1 MNARKLLVNVS
12 LFLVISI
19 AVASATSKI
28 PSTSFLNTVYTVS
41 GIMFSIGMGV
51 LCTLNPDKVK
61 NDTYYKAIK
70 ANVLD
75 VRDSYLIYFF
85 IISFVYLIYQIY
97 PEANF
102 IKRFDQFQ
110 ITLNLAFSTLFINIL
125 GILYFIANF
134 MQIQK
139 LGFDIS
145 DRVRES
151 D

>member
-1 MNARKLLVNVS
+1 
-12 LFLVISI
+12 
-19 AVASATSKI
+19 
-28 PSTSFLNTVYTVS
+28 
-41 GIMFSIGMGV
+41 MGV

-61 NDTYYKAIK
+61 NDVYYKAIK
-70 ANVLD
+70 GNVLD
-75 VRDSYLIYFF
+75 VRDSYLVYFF
-85 IISFVYLIYQIY
+85 IISFIYLVYQIY

-102 IKRFDQFQ
+102 IKSFGRFQ
-110 ITLNLAFSTLFINIL
+110 ITFDLAFATLFINIL

>member
-1 MNARKLLVNVS
+1 MNVKKLLVNIS
-12 LFLVISI
+12 LFLVISV

-28 PSTSFLNTVYTVS
+28 PSISFLNTIYTVS

-61 NDTYYKAIK
+61 NDAYYKAIK
-70 ANVLD
+70 VNVLE
-75 VRDSYLIYFF
+75 VRDSYLVYFF
-85 IISFVYLIYQIY
+85 IISIMYLIYQIY

-102 IKRFDQFQ
+102 IKSFGEFQ
-110 ITLNLAFSTLFINIL
+110 ITLDLACATLFINIL
-125 GILYFIANF
+125 GILYFISNF

-145 DRVRES
+145 DRMRET

>member
-61 NDTYYKAIK
+61 NDVYYKAIK

-75 VRDSYLIYFF
+75 VRDSYLVYFF
-85 IISFVYLIYQIY
+85 IISFIYLVYQIY

-102 IKRFDQFQ
+102 IKSFGNFQ
-110 ITLNLAFSTLFINIL
+110 ITLDLAFATLFINIL

>member
-51 LCTLNPDKVK
+51 LCTLNPDKIK

-85 IISFVYLIYQIY
+85 IISFIYLIYQIY

-102 IKRFDQFQ
+102 IKSFDRFQ

-151 D
+151 N

>member
-1 MNARKLLVNVS
+1 MNVKKLLVNVS

-28 PSTSFLNTVYTVS
+28 PSTSFLNTIYTVS

-61 NDTYYKAIK
+61 NDAYYKAIK
-70 ANVLD
+70 ANVLA
-75 VRDSYLIYFF
+75 VRDSYLVYFF
-85 IISFVYLIYQIY
+85 IISIIYLIYQIY

-102 IKRFDQFQ
+102 IKSFGKVQVTFD
-110 ITLNLAFSTLFINIL
+110 LAFATLFLNIL

-139 LGFDIS
+139 LGLDIS

-151 D
+151 E

>member
-1 MNARKLLVNVS
+1 MNVKKLLVSVS
-12 LFLVISI
+12 LFLVISV
-19 AVASATSKI
+19 AVASATSKV
-28 PSTSFLNTVYTVS
+28 PSASFLNTIYTVS

-61 NDTYYKAIK
+61 NDAYYKAIK
-70 ANVLD
+70 ANVLA
-75 VRDSYLIYFF
+75 VRDSYLVYFF
-85 IISFVYLIYQIY
+85 IISTMYLVYQIY
-97 PEANF
+97 PDASL
-102 IKRFDQFQ
+102 IKSLGNVQ
-110 ITLNLAFSTLFINIL
+110 ITLDFAFATMFLNIL

-139 LGFDIS
+139 LGLDIS

>member
-1 MNARKLLVNVS
+1 MNVKKLLVNVS
-12 LFLVISI
+12 LFLVISV
-19 AVASATSKI
+19 AVASATSKV
-28 PSTSFLNTVYTVS
+28 PNTSFLNTIYTVS

-51 LCTLNPDKVK
+51 LCTLNPEKVK
-61 NDTYYKAIK
+61 NEIYYIAIK
-70 ANVLD
+70 ENVLA
-75 VRDSYLIYFF
+75 VRDSYLMYFF
-85 IISFVYLIYQIY
+85 ILSFIYLLYQIH
-97 PEANF
+97 PDANF
-102 IKRFDQFQ
+102 VKDFWKVHIKLD
-110 ITLNLAFSTLFINIL
+110 IAYATLFLNIL

>member
-1 MNARKLLVNVS
+1 MNVKKLLVNIS
-12 LFLVISI
+12 LFLVISV
-19 AVASATSKI
+19 AVASATSKV
-28 PSTSFLNTVYTVS
+28 PTNSFLNTIYTVS

-61 NDTYYKAIK
+61 NDAYYKAIK
-70 ANVLD
+70 ANVLA
-75 VRDSYLIYFF
+75 VRDSYLVYFF
-85 IISFVYLIYQIY
+85 IISIIYLIYQIY
-97 PEANF
+97 PDANF
-102 IKRFDQFQ
+102 TKSFGKVQ
-110 ITLNLAFSTLFINIL
+110 ITLDIAFATMFLNIL

-139 LGFDIS
+139 LGLDIS